1 MDKKLF
7 SEFDPVSAK
16 AFKQKI
22 QFDLKGADYNEKLV
36 WHSNEGIDVK
46 PFYHKDD
53 NIKPLSIP
61 GQPENWKI
69 GEEIFILEAQA
80 SAESANEAIEKG
92 AESILF
98 KAEKPF
104 DVDLLFDKLQYRQF
118 HLYFDLQFLDA
129 DFQIN
134 LLAQAKQR
142 EFLIS
147 INLDIVGNLALTGN
161 WFTNLEADH
170 KAIDKI
176 ISSENGL
183 ETLSVDTSLYQNAG
197 AFITQQLAYGLAQVN
212 EYLNGY
218 SDKLANTQLTFK
230 VAIGSNYFFEIAKI
244 RALRL
249 LYASLAKEYK
259 LPETCHII
267 AFPSKRNKVI
277 YDYNTNLLR
286 TTTECMSAILGG
298 ADTIINLPYD
308 ALYHKTND
316 FGQRISRNQLLILK
330 EESYFDMVSNPAE
343 GSYYIESLTTQ
354 LAEKALDIFK
364 EIEAGGGF
372 LKQLKEGIIQ
382 KKIKESANK
391 EQEQFD
397 KGTKILLG
405 TNKHPNLS
413 DRMEEDLELY
423 PFVKIK
429 PRKTLLEPIIPKRLA
444 ENLEKQRLEN
454 E

>member
-46 PFYHKDD
+46 PFYHAED
-53 NIKPLSIP
+53 IKKSLSIP

-69 GEEIFILEAQA
+69 GEEIFILEAKA

-104 DVDLLFDKLQYRQF
+104 DIDVLFDKLQYKQF
-118 HLYFDLQFLDA
+118 KLYFDLQFLDT
-129 DFQIN
+129 DFYFN
-134 LLAQAKQR
+134 LLAQAKQL

-161 WFTNLEADH
+161 WFNNLEADH
-170 KAIDKI
+170 KAIDDI
-176 ISSENGL
+176 ISSEKNL
-183 ETLSVDTSLYQNAG
+183 QTLSVDTSLYQNAG
-197 AFITQQLAYGLAQVN
+197 AFITQQLAYGLAHVN
-212 EYLNGY
+212 EYLNHYGG
-218 SDKLANTQLTFK
+218 KLTNTQITFK

-249 LYASLAKEYK
+249 LYASLAKEYQ
-259 LPETCHII
+259 LPETCEII

-277 YDYNTNLLR
+277 YDYNTNMLR

-298 ADTIINLPYD
+298 ADSIINLPYD

-343 GSYYIESLTTQ
+343 GSYYIESLTSQ
-354 LAEKALDIFK
+354 LAEKALDILK

-372 LKQLKEGIIQ
+372 LKQLKEGILQ

-397 KGTKILLG
+397 KGIKILLG
-405 TNKHPNLS
+405 TNKHPNLE
-413 DRMEEDLELY
+413 DKMKGDLELY